1 MRKSEVLRR
10 PGPCRLNLALAGSE
24 HSSHRRILTIVNFR
38 MVFDNV
44 RFQTKG

>member
-24 HSSHRRILTIVNFR
+24 HSSHQRILTIVNFR